1 MNDENKSGQKS
12 ILVVDDTKTNV
23 ALLEAYLGKLYSVK
37 VATSGGSALEKAF
50 SPTPP
55 DLILLD
61 VMMPDMDGY
70 EVCRR
75 LKEDERTR
83 NIPVIFVTAKS
94 EEKDEIYGFSIG
106 AADYIIKPYSKSIV
120 LARVK
125 THLALYDR
133 TRQLEVRND
142 FIKKTFGRYLSDE
155 IVETILETPEELAL
169 NGEKRTVT
177 IMMTDLRGF
186 SSMCESLPA
195 ENVVNIINN
204 YLKTMIDIILKHNGT
219 IDEFIGDAILI
230 IFGAPI
236 KRAGDAIR
244 AVACATEMQLAMPR
258 VNGWNKKKGYPE
270 ITMGI
275 GINTGE
281 VVVGNIGSK
290 KRVKYGVVGQNV
302 NITSRIE
309 SYTLGG
315 QVLIS
320 ETTLE
325 ACGDLLR
332 IDGQMDVMPKGLH
345 KKISIHEIGGVGG
358 EYNVY
363 LPEKPSIEL
372 VRLREPL
379 PVLFAIVTEKNVEPV
394 FHKGNVIRMTT
405 DRVEIQPANLPPE
418 QISERFSNI
427 KISLFD
433 HDGKEITTD
442 WYAKVMET
450 IPAAGSTPPA
460 PVIVAYNTSMPPEAA
475 RFLKD
480 ILDAHKNPEN
490 RHGHSDFI
498 ESFITR
504 E

>member
-1 MNDENKSGQKS
+1 MNDENKSGKKS
-12 ILVVDDTKTNV
+12 ILVVDDTRTNV
-23 ALLEAYLGKLYSVK
+23 ALLEAYLSRLYSVR
-37 VATSGGSALEKAF
+37 VAPSGELALEIAF
-50 SPTPP
+50 SPNPP

-61 VMMPDMDGY
+61 VMMPDMDGH

-75 LKEDERTR
+75 LKEDEHTR

-94 EEKDEIYGFSIG
+94 EVEDETYGFSIG
-106 AADYIIKPYSKSIV
+106 AADYITKPLSKSIV

-155 IVETILETPEELAL
+155 IVETILETSGGLAL

-219 IDEFIGDAILI
+219 IDEFIGDAIMI
-230 IFGAPI
+230 IFGAPM
-236 KRAGDAIR
+236 KRADDVIR
-244 AVACATEMQLAMPR
+244 AIACATEMQLAMSG
-258 VNGWNKKKGYPE
+258 VNEWNRKQGYPE
-270 ITMGI
+270 IAMGI

-302 NITSRIE
+302 NLTSRIE

-315 QVLIS
+315 QVLVS
-320 ETTLE
+320 ETTAE

-345 KKISIHEIGGVGG
+345 NKISIYEIGGVGG
-358 EYNVY
+358 EYNVF
-363 LPEKPSIEL
+363 LPEKPS
-372 VRLREPL
+372 VDWVKLREPL

-394 FHKGNVIRMTT
+394 IYKGNVVKMTA
-405 DRVEIQPANLPPE
+405 DRVEIQSANLTPG
-418 QISERFSNI
+418 QIPERFSNI

-433 HDGKEITTD
+433 HDGTEITTD
-442 WYAKVMET
+442 WYAKVMEN
-450 IPAAGSTPPA
+450 IHNACSTPPA
-460 PVIVAYNTSMPPEAA
+460 SAIIVHNTSMPPEAS
-475 RFLKD
+475 RFLED
-480 ILDAHKNPEN
+480 MMNVHKNPEN
-490 RHGHSDFI
+490 GHGPSDFI
-498 ESFITR
+498 ESFILR